1 MATVQGTFDELK
13 GHNNSLIRKMLEMA
27 VFLDP
32 WVSGTSALAT
42 ITDSAGS
49 ELVLPDTL
57 VSVGMTSKDAGG
69 SVTPNIDVSE
79 VGAYGYGAA
88 VRRDVSARNETVQFT
103 MLESKRVNF
112 EVYYGI
118 DLASCQAGPTK
129 NELYFD
135 LPDRPDTKYFRC
147 LMLGR
152 DGQGTSS
159 IYHAEFFPKV
169 TLTDADAVAWS
180 EGDPLAY
187 AVTLSVDTDTTA
199 GTSHR
204 SFWAGPGFT
213 TAVIT
218 AMGFSRSA

>member
-1 MATVQGTFDELK
+1 MANVTGSFDTLK
-13 GHNNSLIRKMLEMA
+13 GHDNSLIRKMLEMA

-32 WVSGTSALAT
+32 WVAGTSALST
-42 ITDSAGS
+42 ITDAAGS
-49 ELVLPDTL
+49 QLVLPDTL
-57 VSVGMTSKDAGG
+57 VSVGMTSKDAGA

-79 VGAYGYGAA
+79 VGAYGYGAS
-88 VRRDVSARNETVQFT
+88 VRRDVSARNETLQFT
-103 MLESKRVNF
+103 MLESKRINF

-118 DLASCQAGPTK
+118 DLSSIQAPATK

-152 DGQGTSS
+152 DGQGSNA
-159 IYHAEFFPKV
+159 IYHAELFPKV

-187 AVTLSVDTDTTA
+187 AVTLSADADSGA

-204 SFWAGPGFT
+204 SFWAGPGFS

-218 AMGFSRSA
+218 AMGFSRAS